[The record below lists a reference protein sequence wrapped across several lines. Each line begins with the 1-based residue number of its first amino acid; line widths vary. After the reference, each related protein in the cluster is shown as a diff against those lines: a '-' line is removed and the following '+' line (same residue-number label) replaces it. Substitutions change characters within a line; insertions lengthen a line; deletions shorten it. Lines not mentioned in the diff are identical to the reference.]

1 MMGPPPRPAYSRD
14 SQVVRLDQV
23 PDLDR
28 ISAQWAWGGSTGER
42 VRVAVI
48 DSGIDADHPSL
59 EGCVDHDGGVEVRID
74 ADDRIHIVPGAQADA
89 FGHGTACAGIIHS
102 LAPAATITSVKVLD
116 ASLTGKAK
124 QFSAGLQ
131 WAIEQRF
138 DVINLSLGTRRADVA
153 FELHQLCD
161 AAYFN
166 GTAIV
171 TAANNVNRMSFPS
184 LFASVISVAC
194 NTGSDPERFHF
205 NPAPPTEFLA
215 RGIDLDVA
223 WLNGGRTTATGN
235 SFAAPHV
242 SGIVARILAKHPD
255 LRPFQLKSVLWA
267 TATNVAEARA
277 RAGRISRVMSLVA
290 PQQRSGTFPAGPR

>member
-1 MMGPPPRPAYSRD
+1 MRPRPRPAYSHE

-28 ISAQWAWGGSTGER
+28 ISAQWAWGGSNGER

-48 DSGIDADHPSL
+48 DSGIDADHPAL
-59 EGCVDHDGGVEVRID
+59 EGCVDADGGVEVHID
-74 ADDRIHIVPGAQADA
+74 ADERTHIVAGAHVDG

-102 LAPAATITSVKVLD
+102 LAPDATITSVKVLD
-116 ASLTGKAK
+116 ASLNGKAK
-124 QFSAGLQ
+124 QFSAGLH

-166 GTAIV
+166 GTAVV
-171 TAANNVNRMSFPS
+171 TAANNVNRVSFPS
-184 LFASVISVAC
+184 LFSSVISVAC

-215 RGIDLDVA
+215 RGIDVDVA
-223 WLNGGRTTATGN
+223 WLDGGRTTATGN
-235 SFAAPHV
+235 SFAAPHI
-242 SGIVARILAKHPD
+242 SAFVARILAKHPD
-255 LRPFQLKSVLWA
+255 LRPFQVKSVLWA
-267 TATNVAEARA
+267 TAANVREARA
-277 RAGRISRVMSLVA
+277 RAGRISRIMSSSG
-290 PQQRSGTFPAGPR
+290 PPQRSGTFSTTSR